1 MDGDHPRE
9 LTEAATSQ
17 GACPVRQ
24 VFVRGLAIRAR
35 IGVHDHERRDG
46 QLVRIDIELDVA
58 DERDHGDRLERVV
71 CYQDIVDGVRAIV
84 ARGHINLV
92 ETLAGHIADMAL
104 ADPRVFAARVRVE
117 KPDAIADADGAGV
130 AIERRRTDRPAGLH
144 DLR

>member
-1 MDGDHPRE
+1 MDGEHPRE
-9 LTEAATSQ
+9 LVEATALPAPPR
-17 GACPVRQ
+17 GLRQ

-58 DERDHGDRLERVV
+58 DGQDHGDRLERVV
-71 CYQDIVDGVRAIV
+71 CYQVIVDGVRAIV

-92 ETLAGHIADMAL
+92 ETLAGNIADMAL
-104 ADPRVFAARVRVE
+104 ADPRVLAVRVRVE

-130 AIERRRTDRPAGLH
+130 AIERRRTS
-144 DLR
+144 